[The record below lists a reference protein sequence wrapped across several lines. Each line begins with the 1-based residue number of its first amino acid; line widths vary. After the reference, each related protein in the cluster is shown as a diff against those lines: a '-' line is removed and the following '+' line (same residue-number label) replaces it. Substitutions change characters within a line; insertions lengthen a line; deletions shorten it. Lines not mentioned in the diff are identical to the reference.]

1 MVEDVAKQIPQGQ
14 NIDSQE
20 NIIKMFNDIAKT
32 YDLANRILSMGID
45 KVWRRKACNLAFSF
59 YGKSKLDCIVDV
71 ACGTGDLMIDWEN
84 VAKQNGI
91 EVDEI
96 IGVDPS
102 VGMMEVGKTKI
113 PHRKNAFIEAGAELM
128 PLDNESADFISIS
141 YGIRNVVKRKEGL
154 AEFARVLKKDGLCII
169 LEFTKNDKNDMAAK
183 VSKFYLNN
191 LMPHIG
197 GLVSKNKDAY
207 TYLPES
213 IENFITT
220 KQMCEELKS
229 VGLEPIF
236 VKGYSLDM
244 STTFIARKI

>member
-1 MVEDVAKQIPQGQ
+1 LAEENRDNQED
-14 NIDSQE
+14 
-20 NIIKMFNDIAKT
+20 IIKMFNDIAKT

-45 KVWRRKACNLAFSF
+45 KTWRKKACNMAYNF
-59 YGKSKLDCIVDV
+59 YGKSHLTKIVDV

-84 VAKQNGI
+84 VANTNGI
-91 EVDEI
+91 EIDDIV
-96 IGVDPS
+96 GVDPS

-113 PHRKNAFIEAGAELM
+113 PHRTFVEAGAESM
-128 PLDNESADFISIS
+128 PIEDESADIISIS

-154 AEFARVLKKDGLCII
+154 KEFARVLKKGGLCVI
-169 LEFTKNDKNDMAAK
+169 LEFTKNDKNDLPAK
-183 VSKFYLNN
+183 ITKFYMNN

-197 GLVSKNKDAY
+197 GMVSKNKDAY

-213 IENFITT
+213 IEAFITT
-220 KQMCEELKS
+220 EQMISELKE

-236 VKGYSLDM
+236 VKGYSMDM

>member
-1 MVEDVAKQIPQGQ
+1 LAE
-14 NIDSQE
+14 E
-20 NIIKMFNDIAKT
+20 NRDNQQDIIKMFNDIAKT

-45 KVWRRKACNLAFSF
+45 KTWRKKACNMAYNF
-59 YGKSKLDCIVDV
+59 YGKNKIDRIVDV
-71 ACGTGDLMIDWEN
+71 ACGTGDLMIDWED
-84 VAKQNGI
+84 VAKSNGLDV
-91 EVDEI
+91 EEI
-96 IGVDPS
+96 IGIDPS

-113 PHRKNAFIEAGAELM
+113 PHRKDSFIEAGAEAM
-128 PLDNESADFISIS
+128 PLEDESADFVSIS

-154 AEFARVLKKDGLCII
+154 EEFARILKKGGLCVI
-169 LEFTKNDKNDMAAK
+169 LEFTKNDKDDFAAK
-183 VSKFYLNN
+183 LTKFYMNK

-213 IENFITT
+213 IEAFITT
-220 KQMCEELKS
+220 KQMCEELKE

-236 VKGYSLDM
+236 VQGYSLDM

>member
-1 MVEDVAKQIPQGQ
+1 MAEENRD
-14 NIDSQE
+14 NQE
-20 NIIKMFNDIAKT
+20 EIIKMFNDIAKT

-45 KVWRRKACNLAFSF
+45 KTWRKKACNMAYNF
-59 YGKSKLDCIVDV
+59 YGKSNLTKIVDV

-84 VAKQNGI
+84 VANANGI
-91 EVDEI
+91 EIDDIV
-96 IGVDPS
+96 GVDPS

-113 PHRKNAFIEAGAELM
+113 PHRTFVEAGAESM
-128 PLDNESADFISIS
+128 PIDDSSADIISIS

-154 AEFARVLKKDGLCII
+154 KEFARVLKKGGLCVI
-169 LEFTKNDKNDMAAK
+169 LEFTKNDKNDFPAK
-183 VSKFYLNN
+183 LTKFYMNN

-213 IENFITT
+213 IEAFITT
-220 KQMCEELKS
+220 KQMCEELKE
-229 VGLEPIF
+229 VGLEPVF
-236 VKGYSLDM
+236 VKGYSMEM

>member
-1 MVEDVAKQIPQGQ
+1 VAEENRDNQEDIV
-14 NIDSQE
+14 
-20 NIIKMFNDIAKT
+20 KMFNDIAKT
-32 YDLANRILSMGID
+32 YDLANRILSMGVD
-45 KVWRRKACNLAFSF
+45 KLWRKKACNMAFSF
-59 YGKSKLDCIVDV
+59 YGKTKLDSIVDV

-84 VAKQNGI
+84 VATQNGI
-91 EVDEI
+91 EVDNI

-113 PHRKNAFIEAGAELM
+113 PHRTFIEAGAESM
-128 PLDNESADFISIS
+128 PLDDQSADFISIS

-154 AEFARVLKKDGLCII
+154 KEFARVLKKGGLCII
-169 LEFTKNDKNDMAAK
+169 LEFTKNDKNNLGAK
-183 VSKFYLNN
+183 LSKFYLNN

-197 GLVSKNKDAY
+197 GLISKNKEAY
-207 TYLPES
+207 TYLPTS

-220 KQMCEELKS
+220 KQLCDELKS

>member
-1 MVEDVAKQIPQGQ
+1 LAEENRDNQEDIV
-14 NIDSQE
+14 
-20 NIIKMFNDIAKT
+20 KMFNDIAKT
-32 YDLANRILSMGID
+32 YDLANRILSMGVD
-45 KVWRRKACNLAFSF
+45 KRWRKKACNMAYNF
-59 YGKSKLDCIVDV
+59 YGKSHLTKIVDV

-84 VAKQNGI
+84 VANTNAI
-91 EVDEI
+91 DIDDIV
-96 IGVDPS
+96 GVDPS

-113 PHRKNAFIEAGAELM
+113 PHRTFIEAGAEAM
-128 PLDNESADFISIS
+128 PIDDESVDIISIS

-154 AEFARVLKKDGLCII
+154 KEFARVLKKDGLCVI
-169 LEFTKNDKNDMAAK
+169 LEFTKNDKDDLSSK
-183 VSKFYLNN
+183 ITKFYMHN

-207 TYLPES
+207 TYLPKS
-213 IENFITT
+213 IEAFITT
-220 KQMCEELKS
+220 KQMCEELKE

>member
-1 MVEDVAKQIPQGQ
+1 MAEENRDNQED
-14 NIDSQE
+14 
-20 NIIKMFNDIAKT
+20 IIKMFNDIAKT

-45 KVWRRKACNLAFSF
+45 KTWRKKACNMAYNF
-59 YGKSKLDCIVDV
+59 YGESHLTKIVDV

-84 VAKQNGI
+84 VANTNGI
-91 EVDEI
+91 EIDDIV
-96 IGVDPS
+96 GVDPS

-113 PHRKNAFIEAGAELM
+113 PHRTFVEAGAESM
-128 PLDNESADFISIS
+128 PIDDKSVDIISIS

-154 AEFARVLKKDGLCII
+154 QEFARVLKKGGLCVI
-169 LEFTKNDKNDMAAK
+169 LEFTKNDKNNFPAK
-183 VSKFYLNN
+183 LTKFYMNN

-213 IENFITT
+213 IEAFITT
-220 KQMCEELKS
+220 KQMCEELKE

-236 VKGYSLDM
+236 VQGYSLDM

>member
-1 MVEDVAKQIPQGQ
+1 MSTENTTQNQT

-20 NIIKMFNDIAKT
+20 NIVKMFNDIAKT

-45 KVWRRKACNLAFSF
+45 KTWRKKACNMAFNF
-59 YGKSKLDCIVDV
+59 YGETKIDRIVDV

-84 VAKQNGI
+84 VAKSNGI

-96 IGVDPS
+96 VGIDPS

-113 PHRKNAFIEAGAELM
+113 PHRTFIEAGAESM
-128 PLDNESADFISIS
+128 PLEDESADFISIS

-154 AEFARVLKKDGLCII
+154 QEFARVLKKGGLCII
-169 LEFTKNDKNDMAAK
+169 LEFTRNDKQNLSSK
-183 VSKFYLNN
+183 ITKFYMNN

-213 IENFITT
+213 IEAFITAD
-220 KQMCEELKS
+220 QMVEELKE

-236 VKGYSLDM
+236 IKGYSMDM

>member
-1 MVEDVAKQIPQGQ
+1 MAEEHRDNQEDIV
-14 NIDSQE
+14 
-20 NIIKMFNDIAKT
+20 KMFNEIAKT
-32 YDLANRILSMGID
+32 YDLANRILSMGVD
-45 KVWRRKACNLAFSF
+45 KLWRKKACNMAYNF
-59 YGKSKLDCIVDV
+59 YGKSKLDRIVDV
-71 ACGTGDLMIDWEN
+71 ACGTGDLMIDWETI
-84 VAKQNGI
+84 AKQNGV

-113 PHRKNAFIEAGAELM
+113 PHRKDSFIEAGAENM
-128 PLDNESADFISIS
+128 PLEDKSADFISIS

-154 AEFARVLKKDGLCII
+154 AEFARVLKPGGLCII
-169 LEFTKNDKNDMAAK
+169 LEFTKNDKNDFGAK
-183 VSKFYLNN
+183 LSKFYLNN
-191 LMPHIG
+191 IMPHIG

-220 KQMCEELKS
+220 KQMCEELKE

>member
-1 MVEDVAKQIPQGQ
+1 MAEENRDNQEDIV
-14 NIDSQE
+14 
-20 NIIKMFNDIAKT
+20 KMFNDIAKT

-45 KVWRRKACNLAFSF
+45 KIWRKKACNLAYNF
-59 YGKSKLDCIVDV
+59 YGKNHLRKIVDV

-84 VAKQNGI
+84 VAVSNGI
-91 EVDEI
+91 EIDTIV
-96 IGVDPS
+96 GVDPS
-102 VGMMEVGKTKI
+102 VGMMEVGKIKI
-113 PHRKNAFIEAGAELM
+113 PHRTFVEAGAESM
-128 PLDNESADFISIS
+128 PIKSESADIISIS

-154 AEFARVLKKDGLCII
+154 EEFSRVLKKGGLCVI
-169 LEFTKNDKNDMAAK
+169 LEFTKNDKDNLPAK
-183 VSKFYLNN
+183 LTKFYMNN

-213 IENFITT
+213 IEAFITT
-220 KQMCEELKS
+220 KQMCEELRS

-236 VKGYSLDM
+236 VQGYSMNM

>member
-1 MVEDVAKQIPQGQ
+1 MAEENRDNQEDIV
-14 NIDSQE
+14 
-20 NIIKMFNDIAKT
+20 KMFNDIAKT
-32 YDLANRILSMGID
+32 YDLANRILSMGVD
-45 KVWRRKACNLAFSF
+45 KLWRKKACNMAFSF
-59 YGKSKLDCIVDV
+59 YGKTKLDSIVDV

-84 VAKQNGI
+84 VATQNGI
-91 EVDEI
+91 KVDNI

-113 PHRKNAFIEAGAELM
+113 PHRTFIEAGAESM
-128 PLDNESADFISIS
+128 PLDDQSADFISIS

-154 AEFARVLKKDGLCII
+154 KEFARVLKKGGLCII
-169 LEFTKNDKNDMAAK
+169 LEFTKNDKNNLGAK
-183 VSKFYLNN
+183 LSKFYLNN

-197 GLVSKNKDAY
+197 GLISKNKDAY
-207 TYLPES
+207 TYLPTS

-220 KQMCEELKS
+220 KQLCDELKS

>member
-1 MVEDVAKQIPQGQ
+1 MAEE
-14 NIDSQE
+14 NRDSQE
-20 NIIKMFNDIAKT
+20 DIIKMFNDIAKT
-32 YDLANRILSMGID
+32 YDLANRVLSMGID
-45 KVWRRKACNLAFSF
+45 KTWRKKACNMAFNF
-59 YGKSKLDCIVDV
+59 YGSPHIDRIIDV

-84 VAKQNGI
+84 VAKSNGI
-91 EVDEI
+91 KIDEI
-96 IGVDPS
+96 MGVDPS

-113 PHRKNAFIEAGAELM
+113 PHRKDSFIEAGAESM
-128 PLDNESADFISIS
+128 PLEDETADFISIS

-154 AEFARVLKKDGLCII
+154 KEFARVLKKGGLCTI
-169 LEFTKNDKNDMAAK
+169 LEFTKNDKNNLPSK
-183 VSKFYLNN
+183 LTKFYMNN

-197 GLVSKNKDAY
+197 GMVSKNKDAY

-213 IENFITT
+213 IEAFITT

-236 VKGYSLDM
+236 VQGYSLDM

>member
-1 MVEDVAKQIPQGQ
+1 VSKKITTHKKAQKQEDIV
-14 NIDSQE
+14 
-20 NIIKMFNDIAKT
+20 KMFNEIAKT

-45 KVWRRKACNLAFSF
+45 KLWRRKACNAAFAF
-59 YGKSKLDCIVDV
+59 YGKSKIKRIVDV

-84 VAKQNGI
+84 VAKNNGI
-91 EVDEI
+91 EIKDIV
-96 IGVDPS
+96 GVDPS

-113 PHRKNAFIEAGAELM
+113 PHRTFVEAGAEAM
-128 PLDNESADFISIS
+128 PLEDKSADFISIS

-169 LEFTKNDKNDMAAK
+169 LEFTKNDKDDIGAK
-183 VSKFYLNN
+183 ISKFYLNN
-191 LMPHIG
+191 IMPHIG
-197 GLVSKNKDAY
+197 GLISKNKDAY

-213 IENFITT
+213 IEKFITT
-220 KQMCEELKS
+220 KQLCEELKS

-244 STTFIARKI
+244 STTIIARKI

>member
-1 MVEDVAKQIPQGQ
+1 MAEENRDNQED
-14 NIDSQE
+14 
-20 NIIKMFNDIAKT
+20 IIKMFNDIAKT

-45 KVWRRKACNLAFSF
+45 KTWRKKACNMAFNF
-59 YGKSKLDCIVDV
+59 YGKSHLNRIVDV
-71 ACGTGDLMIDWEN
+71 ACGTGDLMIDWES
-84 VAKQNGI
+84 VAKSNGI

-113 PHRKNAFIEAGAELM
+113 PHRTFVEAGAESM
-128 PLDNESADFISIS
+128 PLEDESADFISIS

-154 AEFARVLKKDGLCII
+154 EEFARVLKKGGLCVI
-169 LEFTKNDKNDMAAK
+169 LEFTKNDKNDFPAK
-183 VSKFYLNN
+183 LTKFYMNN

-213 IENFITT
+213 IEAFITT